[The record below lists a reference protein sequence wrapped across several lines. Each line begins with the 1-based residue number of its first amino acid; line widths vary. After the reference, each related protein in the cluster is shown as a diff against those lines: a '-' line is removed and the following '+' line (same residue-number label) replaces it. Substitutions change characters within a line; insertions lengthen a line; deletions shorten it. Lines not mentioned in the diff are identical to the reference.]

1 MLDTLKDDPSRF
13 VQNAVANHH
22 NDDLTHNRSAAL
34 ALLGRWTDDPSPQR
48 RWIIRHALRN
58 ETKRGT
64 AEAAE
69 ILSTY

>member
-13 VQNAVANHH
+13 VQKSVANNV
-22 NDDLTHNRSAAL
+22 NDYLKDNRSAAL

-69 ILSTY
+69 ILTTY